1 MIERERLVVKMEAG
15 APLLFIIG
23 KLDSEMA
30 FLAKTFGY
38 VVVCG
43 VPPKTGGKYIQLFE
57 TNPFPLALDN
67 YRHSIDVFTWKGRRS
82 FFLVEYIKGISYSF
96 KSHGGVVRHERRV
109 GDKLVLPPG
118 RCESR

>member
-23 KLDSEMA
+23 KLDCEMA

-67 YRHSIDVFTWKGRRS
+67 YSIDVFY
-82 FFLVEYIKGISYSF
+82 LE
-96 KSHGGVVRHERRV
+96 EA
-109 GDKLVLPPG
+109 
-118 RCESR
+118 

>member
-1 MIERERLVVKMEAG
+1 MNLYILFQHETRTVLFYISIMIERERLVVKMEAG

-43 VPPKTGGKYIQLFE
+43 VPPKTGGKYIQLF
-57 TNPFPLALDN
+57 
-67 YRHSIDVFTWKGRRS
+67 
-82 FFLVEYIKGISYSF
+82 
-96 KSHGGVVRHERRV
+96 
-109 GDKLVLPPG
+109 
-118 RCESR
+118 